1 MSKKLTIEL
10 PDELVTYAR
19 AKVAAG
25 DYGTVDEAIA
35 AGVSNLRDE
44 DAMIDRW
51 VKEEV
56 MPSYEQWVADGKP
69 TRSSEEVFDALEAR
83 IRKRAARKAS

>member
-10 PDELVTYAR
+10 PDELVAYAK

-69 TRSSEEVFDALEAR
+69 TRSSEDVFDALEER
-83 IRKRAARKAS
+83 IKKRAARKAS

>member
-10 PDELVTYAR
+10 PDELVTYAE
-19 AKVAAG
+19 AKVASG
-25 DYGTVDEAIA
+25 DYRTFDEAVA
-35 AGVSNLRDE
+35 AGISNLRDE

-56 MPSYEQWVADGKP
+56 MPSYDQWVADGKP
-69 TRSSEEVFDALEAR
+69 TRSSDDVFDALEAR
-83 IRKRAARKAS
+83 IKERAARKAS